1 MVRKSLSDKNEIK
14 KGLYL
19 VSTPIGNLDDI
30 TFRAIQILK
39 KSDYILCEDTRISKI
54 LLKKYEINSK
64 LISYHKFNEKKN
76 LSKILE
82 ILKDGS
88 ITSLISDAGTPCIS
102 DPGRILVN
110 ECIKNDINI
119 YPIPGPSS
127 VTSAVSVSGFS
138 EKFFFYG
145 FFPEKNKDL
154 LNDLD
159 TLSKIS
165 SSIVFFISPK
175 KINKIIPYLKKNFSG
190 RRILICREM
199 TKYYEQFVHL
209 DIDKLDIFDFELK
222 GELTVVISENK
233 SIKKILQNL
242 DESDKRLI
250 EQMINKL
257 SIKEIINIVNKE
269 KKISKKEIYNYCVK
283 LKNEN

>member
-1 MVRKSLSDKNEIK
+1 MVGKSKSRNKEIRE
-14 KGLYL
+14 GLYL

-30 TFRAIQILK
+30 TFRAIDILK

-102 DPGRILVN
+102 DPGKILVN

-119 YPIPGPSS
+119 YPIPGSSS

-199 TKYYEQFVHL
+199 TKYYEEFVRL

-222 GELTVVISENK
+222 GELTVVISEDG
-233 SIKKILQNL
+233 STRKIQQNL
-242 DESDKRLI
+242 EESDKRLI

-269 KKISKKEIYNYCVK
+269 KKISKKEIYNYCIK

>member
-1 MVRKSLSDKNEIK
+1 MVGKSKSRNKEIRE
-14 KGLYL
+14 GLYL

-30 TFRAIQILK
+30 TFRAINILK

-64 LISYHKFNEKKN
+64 LISYHKFNEKKS

-82 ILKDGS
+82 LLKDGS

-138 EKFFFYG
+138 EKFFFLR
-145 FFPEKNKDL
+145 FF
-154 LNDLD
+154 
-159 TLSKIS
+159 S
-165 SSIVFFISPK
+165 
-175 KINKIIPYLKKNFSG
+175 
-190 RRILICREM
+190 
-199 TKYYEQFVHL
+199 
-209 DIDKLDIFDFELK
+209 
-222 GELTVVISENK
+222 
-233 SIKKILQNL
+233 
-242 DESDKRLI
+242 
-250 EQMINKL
+250 
-257 SIKEIINIVNKE
+257 
-269 KKISKKEIYNYCVK
+269 
-283 LKNEN
+283 